1 MPTPDAPRRDTD
13 RVKDRVTKITFD
25 DEKVAMRTAASRRR
39 AELAAAMPDANQALV
54 AHADAVLALAGGGI
68 MAGYLPIRS
77 ELSPLPLMR
86 ALVGAGCA
94 TAMPITPPPGNP
106 LVFCRWA
113 PGDPLVDGPYN
124 TRQPPD
130 DGNPVT
136 PGLIL
141 APMLAFDD
149 AARRL
154 GYGGGFYDR
163 TLAKIR
169 DGGHA
174 VTAIGIAYDEQQT
187 DRVPTGPH
195 DMKLDGVLTPAGL
208 RLVEGG

>member
-1 MPTPDAPRRDTD
+1 MSRTVLPDSPDLADAKAALRQ
-13 RVKDRVTKITFD
+13 
-25 DEKVAMRTAASRRR
+25 TAGKRR
-39 AELAAAMPDANQALV
+39 ALLAREQADADTILAG
-54 AHADAVLALAGGGI
+54 HADAIAQLAEGGI
-68 MAGYLPIRS
+68 VAGYLPIKS
-77 ELSPLPLMR
+77 ELSPL
-86 ALVGAGCA
+86 ALVAALTAAGVP
-94 TAMPITPPPGNP
+94 TAMPVTPPPGQP
-106 LVFCRWA
+106 LIFHRWA
-113 PGDPLVDGPYN
+113 AGDPLEDGPYG
-124 TRQPPD
+124 TRQPPTHLD
-130 DGNPVT
+130 VVIPRVV
-136 PGLIL
+136 L